1 MSSNDNS
8 GDYPNDREA
17 NRTVS
22 VFKNLKEFATK
33 SWFGRSASVLC
44 AVALIGLG
52 GLATNQIASPDS
64 ATDNVEADV
73 EINTEDN
80 IGDTGAAVA
89 SANGFS
95 VSSFSDRAE
104 MWADARRFNR
114 EQAVD
119 YAQELAELNR
129 NTTTSTIPSA
139 LAVSPNS
146 SDDTVTDNND
156 ANNNQEASN
165 YEDLNTGDTNN
176 DAINNVVVS
185 DGNSSNEDIAV
196 VEVPATTTT
205 TVAPLPAN
213 PEPPPTSVA
222 AFASHTEAPSPTT
235 TTAATVETVSRSQV
249 GHPLPAGTTAEQW
262 DALRFC
268 ESTHNYQA
276 VSSTGRY
283 RGAYQFSVR
292 TWNWVAGMHYEDLVG
307 VDPKDASPSDQDKMA
322 YKLYEIYGW
331 DPWPTCKKRLP
342 S

>member
-1 MSSNDNS
+1 MSSDDNS

-33 SWFGRSASVLC
+33 NWISKSASVMC
-44 AVALIGLG
+44 AVLLIGLG
-52 GLATNQIASPDS
+52 GLATNQIASSDS
-64 ATDNVEADV
+64 TAEDVEADG
-73 EINTEDN
+73 EITTASDRG
-80 IGDTGAAVA
+80 ITGEAVA
-89 SANGFS
+89 PANGFPL
-95 VSSFSDRAE
+95 SSFSDRAE

-129 NTTTSTIPSA
+129 NTTTSTIPSS

-146 SDDTVTDNND
+146 SDDTVTTIID
-156 ANNNQEASN
+156 ANNNEEADN
-165 YEDLNTGDTNN
+165 YEDLNIDDTDN
-176 DAINNVVVS
+176 DAINSVVVS
-185 DGNSSNEDIAV
+185 DDSSNEDIAV
-196 VEVPATTTT
+196 VEVTATTTT

-235 TTAATVETVSRSQV
+235 TTTATVETVSRSQV